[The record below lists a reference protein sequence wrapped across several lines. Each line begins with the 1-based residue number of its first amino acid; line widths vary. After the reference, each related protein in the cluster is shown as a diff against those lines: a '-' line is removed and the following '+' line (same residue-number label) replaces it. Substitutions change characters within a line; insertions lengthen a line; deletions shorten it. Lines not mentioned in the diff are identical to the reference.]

1 MALMNTLR
9 KKMGKI
15 VVGFVAF
22 SMFAFILTDFLQ
34 SNSVLFGGPS
44 DIGEINGSAITF
56 AQFQAKVDELSY
68 NFALNTGRNPLNED
82 MEMLRQEA
90 WQSLIVDN
98 VFKKQYEKA
107 GIEVTTAEI
116 IDMVQGVNIDPQIRQ
131 FFSDPNT
138 GQFDKQNVIG
148 FLQSLNE
155 APPQQRQSWI
165 SFEAG
170 LGPNRAMAKY
180 ENLLELTRYANKHE
194 AKFEYEKTANASVS
208 YLYVPFFSLNDSL
221 VTASDNELKNY
232 LNENADQYKREASK
246 NLSYVI
252 FEINPSTE
260 DSTFVK
266 EEVARLREG
275 LINSTNDSL
284 FASINTDGISPYSTY
299 TPNNLPEWLA
309 DGSLEVDYV
318 SEPTLVGNTY
328 SFYKVSEIGQ
338 GDEFFVKASHILF
351 KPASESEAAKAET
364 KKEAQRVLR
373 EIKNGA
379 DFAAMASQYG
389 TDGTA
394 SRGGDLGWFGE
405 NGNFV
410 QAFKDATFKFKGAGL
425 LPELVET
432 EFGFHIIKITAPKSN
447 TNYKIALIE
456 KEFFASDYTLND
468 IYRTADLFANEVSS
482 IESFNAK
489 AKELGLKVL
498 NANNVQRNEKRIGT
512 IANAR
517 NVVFWLFN
525 TASNESISDV
535 FELEN
540 QYVVAIQTGE
550 QEEGT
555 AQLADVRNEITRK
568 VLDEKKSSQIIEKL
582 AALTGSLEEIKAAY
596 GTGARTGNVDLTMS
610 TNSFPGVGF
619 APEAIG
625 LAFSMNEG
633 ETTRAFKVQSG
644 VMILNVTSK
653 PAQPT
658 LGDYDAYRSVALN
671 ASRSFRRREV
681 PATFQNVYNAL
692 IEKAE
697 IEDNRYKFY

>member
-15 VVGFVAF
+15 VIGFVAF
-22 SMFAFILTDFLQ
+22 SMFAFILTDLLQ

-44 DIGEINGSAITF
+44 DIGEINGSAISF

-116 IDMVQGVNIDPQIRQ
+116 IDMVQGENIDPQIKQ

-155 APPQQRQSWI
+155 APEQQRQSWI
-165 SFEAG
+165 SFEKG

-180 ENLLELTRYANKHE
+180 ENLLEMTRYANKHE
-194 AKFEYEKTANASVS
+194 AKFEYEKTANVSVS
-208 YLYVPFFSLNDSL
+208 YLYIPFFSMNDSL
-221 VTASDNELKNY
+221 VTATDTELKNY
-232 LNENADQYKREASK
+232 LNQNAEQFKREASK
-246 NLSYVI
+246 NISYVV
-252 FEINPSTE
+252 FDINPSTE
-260 DSTFVK
+260 DTTFVK
-266 EEVARLREG
+266 EEVIRLREG

-309 DGSLEVDYV
+309 AGNLEVGYI
-318 SEPTLVGNTY
+318 SEPTLIGNTY
-328 SFYKVSEIGQ
+328 SFYKVSEITQ
-338 GDEFFVKASHILF
+338 GDENFVKASHILF
-351 KPASESEAAKAET
+351 KPLNESASAKADV
-364 KKEAQRVLR
+364 KKEAQRVLM
-373 EIKNGA
+373 EIKKGA
-379 DFAAMASQYG
+379 DFASMASQYG

-405 NGNFV
+405 NASFV
-410 QAFKDATFKFKGAGL
+410 QEFKDAAFKFKGSGL

-432 EFGFHIIKITAPKSN
+432 EFGYHIIKITAPKSN
-447 TNYKIALIE
+447 TNYKISLVE

-468 IYRTADLFANEVSS
+468 TYRIADLFANEISDV
-482 IESFNAK
+482 ESFNAK
-489 AKELGLKVL
+489 AKELELKVL
-498 NANNVQRNEKRIGT
+498 NANNLQRNDKRVGT
-512 IANAR
+512 ISNAR
-517 NVVFWLFN
+517 NIIFWLFN
-525 TASNESISDV
+525 TASNESVSDV
-535 FELEN
+535 FELDN

-550 QEEGT
+550 QEDGL
-555 AQLADVRNEITRK
+555 AQLADIRNEVSRK
-568 VLDEKKSSQIIEKL
+568 VLDEKKSTQIISKL
-582 AALTGSLEEIKAAY
+582 VGLTGTLEDIKTAY
-596 GTGARTGNVDLTMS
+596 GAGARTGNVDLALS
-610 TNSFPGVGF
+610 SNSFPGVGF

-644 VMILNVTSK
+644 IMILNVTSK
-653 PAQPT
+653 SSQPV
-658 LGDYDAYRSVALN
+658 LGDYNAYRSVALN
-671 ASRSFRRREV
+671 SSRSFRRREV

-692 IEKAE
+692 IENAE